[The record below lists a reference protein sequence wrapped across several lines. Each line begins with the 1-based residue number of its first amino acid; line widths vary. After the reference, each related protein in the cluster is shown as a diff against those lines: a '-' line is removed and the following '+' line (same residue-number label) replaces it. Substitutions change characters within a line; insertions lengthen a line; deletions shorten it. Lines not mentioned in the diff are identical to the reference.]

1 MWIVQVIKEQ
11 EEVRVMTSNFSD
23 KGWGAVLDRLVEISQ
38 REFRISSTAQKMK
51 LPVKDFLS
59 K

>member
-23 KGWGAVLDRLVEISQ
+23 KGWGAVLDRPVEISQ

-51 LPVKDFLS
+51 FPVKAYIS